1 MGVIKTTE
9 GRGRSVH
16 ENTLVILVGWLA
28 GYLVVQGLSADRR
41 GRASANTEIRSADSH
56 GNGG

>member
-9 GRGRSVH
+9 RRGRSVH
-16 ENTLVILVGWLA
+16 ENTLVILVGWLT
-28 GYLVVQGLSADRR
+28 GYLVVQGLSADWR